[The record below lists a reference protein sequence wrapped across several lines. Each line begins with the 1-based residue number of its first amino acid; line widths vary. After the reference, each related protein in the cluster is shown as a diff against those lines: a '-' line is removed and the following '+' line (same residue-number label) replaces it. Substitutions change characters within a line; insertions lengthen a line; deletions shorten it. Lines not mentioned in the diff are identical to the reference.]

1 MSSNLLVELVT
12 EELPPKAL
20 KRLGDAFSGAIFDA
34 LKAGG
39 VLDATS
45 RFKAFAT
52 PRRMAI
58 YIWAVLAKASD
69 RPVEQKLMPAAVARN
84 PDGGWS
90 DALRKKLAGSGRER
104 LADVPAN
111 AKIGGDSLVIKPDGK
126 TEAVFLRSLA
136 VGQSL
141 ERVLSE
147 AIEQAIARLPI
158 PKLMSYQLADGATTV
173 KFVRP
178 AHALVAMHGDRVLAI
193 SVLGLEAGRNTHGH
207 RFQGAKNIA
216 LARADEYES
225 RLEHEGHVIADFD
238 KRRADIG
245 RQLADYAAALKAS
258 LGPEDDIAPLLDE
271 VTGLVELPTVYV
283 GEFEA
288 DYLAVP
294 QECLILTMRQ
304 NQKYFPL
311 FDQAGKLINKFLIVS
326 NMRLA
331 NPTSI
336 VTGNQRVI
344 RPRLADARFFFE
356 TDKKTK
362 LADRV
367 PQLSP
372 IVYHNKLGSQLDRV
386 ERIRALAR
394 TIAPLVGADP
404 LLADR
409 AALLAKADLV
419 TSMVGEFPEL
429 QGIMGRYYALAD
441 GEDPRVADAI
451 EQHYRPRFAGDAL
464 PGGEIATALAL
475 ADKLEALAGMFGV
488 GQQPTGDK
496 DPFALRR
503 QALGVIRILIERKL
517 SVPLQ
522 VLINAAFSAFP
533 PESVG
538 QAHTDLQ
545 MFLLERLRSY
555 LRESGY
561 TANEIEAVLSK
572 NPARIDEVPR
582 RLAAV
587 RAFAVLPE
595 AESLAA
601 ANKRVANILK
611 QAEAKG
617 ESFGNAGA
625 DEFREEEKAARDLFE
640 ALRTASGLA
649 TPLLEGGD
657 YAGYLKAFA
666 VLKIPVDAFF
676 DSVMVMAD
684 DAKLRRGRLALLRDL
699 RDEMNRIADISKLA
713 A

>member
-12 EELPPKAL
+12 EELPPKSL
-20 KRLGDAFSGAIFDA
+20 RRLGDAFAGAVFDA
-34 LKAGG
+34 LKGAA

-45 RFKAFAT
+45 RFKAFST
-52 PRRMAI
+52 PRRLAV

-69 RPVEQKLMPAAVARN
+69 RPVEQKLMPVAVARKS
-84 PDGGWS
+84 DGGWS
-90 DALRKKLAGSGRER
+90 DALLRKLASMGRER

-111 AKIGGDSLVIKPDGK
+111 FKVGGESLVIKPDGK
-126 TEAVFLRSLA
+126 AEAVFLRSIA
-136 VGQSL
+136 PGQSL
-141 ERVLSE
+141 ERVLSD
-147 AIEQAIARLPI
+147 AIEQAIGKLPI
-158 PKLMSYQLADGATTV
+158 PKVMSYQLADGATTV

-178 AHALVAMHGDRVLAI
+178 AHALVALHGDKVLNVSA
-193 SVLGLEAGRNTHGH
+193 LGLAAGRITHGH

-216 LARADEYES
+216 LVRADEYES
-225 RLEHEGHVIADFD
+225 RLEQEGRVIADFD
-238 KRRADIG
+238 KRRTDVS
-245 RQLADYAAALKAS
+245 RQLAENAAALKAS
-258 LGPEDDIAPLLDE
+258 LGPHEDVVPLLEE

-283 GEFEA
+283 GEFGHEF
-288 DYLAVP
+288 LGVP

-311 FDQAGKLINKFLIVS
+311 FDTAGRLINKFLIVS

-331 NPTSI
+331 NPTNI
-336 VTGNQRVI
+336 VAGNQRVI

-367 PQLSP
+367 PRLAS
-372 IVYHNKLGSQLDRV
+372 IVYHNKLGSQLDRG
-386 ERIRALAR
+386 ERVRALAR
-394 TIAPLVGADP
+394 AIAQMIGADP
-404 LLADR
+404 SLADR

-441 GEDPRVADAI
+441 GEDAGVADAI

-464 PGGEIATALAL
+464 PGSEIAMALAL
-475 ADKLEALAGMFGV
+475 ADKLETLAGMFGV

-503 QALGVIRILIERKL
+503 QALGVIRILIECKL
-517 SVPLQ
+517 SVSLHD
-522 VLINAAFSAFP
+522 LINAAFSIFP
-533 PESVG
+533 PGSVG

-545 MFLLERLRSY
+545 IFILERLRSY

-561 TANEIEAVLSK
+561 TANEVEAVLSK
-572 NPARIDEVPR
+572 NPARINEVPR
-582 RLAAV
+582 CLAAV
-587 RAFAVLPE
+587 RAFASLPE

-617 ESFGNAGA
+617 ESFGNAQA
-625 DEFREEEKAARDLFE
+625 EEFREEEKAARDLFD
-640 ALRTASGLA
+640 ALRAASGLA
-649 TPLLEGGD
+649 TPLLKDGD
-657 YAGYLKAFA
+657 YTGYLKAFA
-666 VLKIPVDAFF
+666 VLKAPVDAFF